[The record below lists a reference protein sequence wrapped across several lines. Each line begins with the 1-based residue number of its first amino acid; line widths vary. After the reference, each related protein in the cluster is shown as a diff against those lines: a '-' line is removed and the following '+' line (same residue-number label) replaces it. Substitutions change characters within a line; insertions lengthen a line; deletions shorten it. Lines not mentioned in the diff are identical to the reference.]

1 MSFHQVQAGTQV
13 TVRSTGNA
21 GSIKK
26 VYYFPTMYKVELDNG
41 TVEKFTT
48 HEIEI
53 EGTSLDKPG
62 IIDETTSKI
71 LSSGKSYELSL
82 FNVKTVVEPLANLN
96 PPAARPVKSNEATGT
111 VDVLES
117 SIASTDPN
125 NVEPL

>member
-21 GSIKK
+21 GLIKK

-53 EGTSLDKPG
+53 EGTSLENPG
-62 IIDETTSKI
+62 IIEETISRK

-82 FNVKTVVEPLANLN
+82 LNVKTIVWQEIKGDISDFSKNLYIYCEVIFLN
-96 PPAARPVKSNEATGT
+96 
-111 VDVLES
+111 L
-117 SIASTDPN
+117 
-125 NVEPL
+125 LL